1 MAHWEQKAE
10 SSYARL
16 RADYDAAFAR
26 MKSAAGRLCRAL
38 EFSHGPGA
46 EQEAR
51 RLMEEAILEYRRC
64 RDRLARFL
72 AGSLSAQRP
81 LAAQERPSAEE
92 VRELAYRLWEQAGRP
107 SGTAEQDWRRAEELL
122 QQASS

>member
-1 MAHWEQKAE
+1 MAHWEKKAI
-10 SSYARL
+10 SSYAQL

-38 EFSHGPGA
+38 EFSHGAAA

-51 RLMEEAILEYRRC
+51 RLMEEAIVEYRQC

-72 AGSLSAQRP
+72 AGSSSARRP
-81 LAAQERPSAEE
+81 LEDRRRPSAEE

-122 QQASS
+122 EQAS

>member
-1 MAHWEQKAE
+1 MAHWEETAE

-38 EFSHGPGA
+38 EFSYGA
-46 EQEAR
+46 AAEKEAR
-51 RLMEEAILEYRRC
+51 RLMEEAILEYRQC

-72 AGSLSAQRP
+72 AGPSGALRS
-81 LAAQERPSAEE
+81 LAAQRRPSPEE
-92 VRELAYRLWEQAGRP
+92 VQKLAYQLWEQAGRP
-107 SGTAEQDWRRAEELL
+107 SGTAEEDWRRAEELL
-122 QQASS
+122 EQAS